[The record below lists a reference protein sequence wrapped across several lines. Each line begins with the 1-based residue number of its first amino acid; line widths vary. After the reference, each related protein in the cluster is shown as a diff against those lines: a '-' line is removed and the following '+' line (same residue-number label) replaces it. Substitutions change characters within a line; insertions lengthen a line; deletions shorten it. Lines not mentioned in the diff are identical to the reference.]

1 MNEACIN
8 DSYDFFVKIAVL
20 KFPKMQRSVRRAEN
34 SLFLSDVLTAVL
46 QAHKVTFSAAV
57 LTAAMQ

>member
-1 MNEACIN
+1 M
-8 DSYDFFVKIAVL
+8 KIAVL

-34 SLFLSDVLTAVL
+34 SLFPSAVLTAVL
-46 QAHKVTFSAAV
+46 QADKVTFPAAV

>member
-1 MNEACIN
+1 M
-8 DSYDFFVKIAVL
+8 KIAVL

-46 QAHKVTFSAAV
+46 QSHKVTVSAAV